1 MIEINEI
8 SPAMANEYIQS
19 GALLIDVREKE
30 EVDQISFSV
39 PVIQNTAYSIF
50 DENYMDIPK
59 DKKLIF
65 ACHLGIRSLRVAQF
79 LVIQGWN
86 VENIFSLK
94 GGIDAWKNDKFPV
107 KVAPRTFKMAKPNT
121 SSCCGGGNSSSCCS

>member
-8 SPAMANEYIQS
+8 SPAMANELIIS

-30 EVDQISFSV
+30 EVAQISFSV
-39 PVIQNTAYSIF
+39 PDVQNISFSIF
-50 DENYMDIPK
+50 DENYMELPK
-59 DKKLIF
+59 DQKLII

-86 VENIFSLK
+86 IDNIFSLD

-107 KVAPRTFKMAKPNT
+107 KVAPRSFSFLKPTNT
-121 SSCCGGGNSSSCCS
+121 GGGSCCQ